1 MKIGPKYKIARR
13 LGPSLFEKT
22 QTQKFALRAGAKK
35 PVMKKRPGT
44 TFGVQLI
51 EKQKARFTYGVGEK
65 QFKKYV
71 EDVLVK
77 KGANINETLLQTLE
91 CRLDNVVYRLG
102 FAKTRQA
109 GRQFVSHGHIDVNGK
124 RITIPSYK
132 VSVGEII
139 SIRERSKASPL
150 FKDLSENLK
159 NQKIPS
165 WLALNIDKK
174 EGKIQGLPKI
184 HQNEILFDI
193 PLIFQYYSR

>member
-71 EDVLVK
+71 EVVLAK
-77 KGANINETLLQTLE
+77 KGANINEAFLQTLE
-91 CRLDNVVYRLG
+91 CRLDNVAYRLG

-109 GRQFVSHGHIDVNGK
+109 ARQFVSHGHIDVNGK

-139 SIRERSKASPL
+139 SIRERSKTSPL

-159 NQKIPS
+159 NQKVPS

-184 HQNEILFDI
+184 PQNEIMFDI
-193 PLIFQYYSR
+193 SLIFQYYSR

>member
-71 EDVLVK
+71 EVVLAK
-77 KGANINETLLQTLE
+77 KGANINEALLQTLE
-91 CRLDNVVYRLG
+91 CRLDNVAYRLG

-139 SIRERSKASPL
+139 SIRERSKTSPL

-159 NQKIPS
+159 NQKVPS

-184 HQNEILFDI
+184 PQNEIMFDI
-193 PLIFQYYSR
+193 SLIFQYYSR

>member
-71 EDVLVK
+71 EVVLAK
-77 KGANINETLLQTLE
+77 KGANINEALLQTLE
-91 CRLDNVVYRLG
+91 CRLDNVAYRLG

-109 GRQFVSHGHIDVNGK
+109 ARQFVSHGHIDVNGK

-139 SIRERSKASPL
+139 SIRERSKTSPL

-159 NQKIPS
+159 NQKVPS

-184 HQNEILFDI
+184 PQNEIMFDI
-193 PLIFQYYSR
+193 SLIFQYYSR